1 MNPDELV
8 ELWNSLG
15 DEPAATGM
23 TRRRLETDAPVDLF
37 ACIFWPSGRPGLLIE
52 GDGAQHPPT
61 DRIPAC
67 RGVKVLHEVIS
78 PSNPRTILQVAL
90 EDDRLRDIF
99 SILSTDLVDSI
110 RHEETGEAGLRRCIE
125 RLSMWQGLFERV
137 PADGLSE
144 EAQRGLF
151 GELTILE
158 DLCLAEMDP
167 LEAVTAWAGP
177 AAAHQ
182 DFIVRDSAIE
192 VKTALS
198 KRHSRVTVANERQL
212 DERAHRVLLLA
223 YVRLQRSDAK
233 GLSLP
238 ALVTQIRTL
247 LQPDIA
253 ARREFD
259 NRLAQSGYLELHAP
273 LYEPNNYRVIDLKLY
288 QVHAE
293 FPRLTE
299 ANLPAGVGDI
309 RYTIIPDN
317 LSEYELTREAA
328 VQFVLHHDD

>member
-1 MNPDELV
+1 MSPDELV
-8 ELWNSLG
+8 DLWNSLG
-15 DEPAATGM
+15 EEAAATGM
-23 TRRRLETDAPVDLF
+23 TRRRLETDASVDLF
-37 ACIFWPSGRPGLLIE
+37 ACIFWPAGRPGLLIE
-52 GDGAQHPPT
+52 GDGEQHPPT
-61 DRIPAC
+61 ERIPAC
-67 RGVKVLHEVIS
+67 RGVKVVHEVVS
-78 PSNPRTILQVAL
+78 SSTPRTVLQVAL
-90 EDDRLRDIF
+90 EDDRLREIF
-99 SILSTDLVDSI
+99 SILSADLIDAI
-110 RHEETGEAGLRRCIE
+110 RLEQDAENALRRCIE

-151 GELTILE
+151 GELTVLE
-158 DLCLAEMDP
+158 GLCLTEMDP
-167 LEAVTAWAGP
+167 FEAVTTWAGP

-182 DFIVRDSAIE
+182 DFIIRDAAIE

-198 KRHSRVTVANERQL
+198 KRHSRVMVANERQL

-223 YVRLQRSDAK
+223 FVRLQRSNAR

-238 ALVTQIRTL
+238 TLVAQIRTQL
-247 LQPDIA
+247 KTDIA
-253 ARREFD
+253 AGQEFD
-259 NRLAQSGYLELHAP
+259 RRLAQSGYLELHAP
-273 LYEPNNYRVIDLKLY
+273 LYAPNSYRVTDLKFY

-317 LSEYELTREAA
+317 LSDYELTREAA
-328 VQFVLHHDD
+328 VRLVLDCDD